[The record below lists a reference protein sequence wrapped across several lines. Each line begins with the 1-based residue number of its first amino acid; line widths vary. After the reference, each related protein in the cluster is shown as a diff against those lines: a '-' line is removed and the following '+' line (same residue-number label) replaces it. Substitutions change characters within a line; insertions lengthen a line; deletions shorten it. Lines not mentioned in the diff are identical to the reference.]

1 MDTPKYYEF
10 MNPILQALR
19 EGGGSLTQVEM
30 VDAVELI
37 MALPEAVMER
47 RHARYSMVREFD
59 YCLALAQAYLKKVG
73 YLTRS
78 ARGVWVLTP
87 KGYAI
92 EAVGALVDLDAG
104 DIPGEEERSPE
115 WTRNPVQ

>member
-1 MDTPKYYEF
+1 MSTPHF
-10 MNPILQALR
+10 SQFLHSILQALQ

-30 VDAVELI
+30 VDAVDRI
-37 MALPEAVMER
+37 MGIPDAVMER

-78 ARGVWVLTP
+78 SRGVWVLTAEG
-87 KGYAI
+87 KAI
-92 EAVGALVDLDAG
+92 DAVDETTGVL
-104 DIPGEEERSPE
+104 E
-115 WTRNPVQ
+115 VQ